1 MRLEGIQPPNVTFLS
16 LLRAC
21 SHVGLFERGMDY
33 GVVGIHG
40 ERLRAKSKI
49 RTLCLCLLGLV
60 GLLNESKYF
69 MNGLLKNLASIAW
82 WL

>member
-21 SHVGLFERGMDY
+21 SHDGLFESGMDY

-40 ERLRAKSKI
+40 EGLGAKSKI
-49 RTLCLCLLGLV
+49 RTLCLCC
-60 GLLNESKYF
+60 
-69 MNGLLKNLASIAW
+69 
-82 WL
+82 